1 MDNQKTNLAQLTWL
15 RGIASFW
22 VICSHVN
29 RAGEVSYTEGD
40 TASSSIIL
48 SVLDLGT
55 LGVALFFTL
64 SGVTLFISNREI
76 STQAPMRFYIKRF
89 FRIWPAYFVALL
101 LYIAAGF
108 VFREW
113 YIGDPEYW
121 VAEQFM
127 REYSWYDIAL
137 YSTLSFNVF
146 GPEGLFN
153 NAFWS
158 LPVEFQYYLMFPFLI
173 VLLGFFGLSGPLV
186 FGFLVYLAYRSGI
199 LDIHSNLVF
208 IFAFTF
214 CSGVCIGALFK
225 KTEFRVSPTFFS
237 ICSFLILALNVLVT
251 NEIIPVSFFVY
262 IPSEWVFFGLSA
274 VVLVAL
280 ATFTEIRVSARLDR
294 IMIRY
299 GDISYSTYLY
309 HNVVIA
315 FLVLGLPFFE
325 FSNSAVRL
333 LYLFIPTILITY
345 WLAALSFR
353 YIEQPFMR
361 IGRSLSAKKPT
372 IRAVKETAG

>member
-1 MDNQKTNLAQLTWL
+1 MNSQKTNLAQLTWL

-29 RAGEVSYTEGD
+29 RAGEVSYTED
-40 TASSSIIL
+40 DPVSSSILL

-76 STQAPMRFYIKRF
+76 STQAPMRFYVKRF

-101 LYIAAGF
+101 VYIAAGF
-108 VFREW
+108 VFRAW
-113 YIGDPEYW
+113 YMGNPDYW
-121 VAEQFM
+121 VADQFM
-127 REYSWYDIAL
+127 REYTWWDIAL

-158 LPVEFQYYLMFPFLI
+158 LPVEFQYYLMFPFLVI
-173 VLLGFFGLSGPLV
+173 LLGFFGLAGPLI
-186 FGFLVYLAYRSGI
+186 FAGLVYLAYRSGI
-199 LDIHSNLVF
+199 LSIHSNLVF

-225 KTEFRVSPTFFS
+225 TCKFRISPMFFS
-237 ICSFLILALNVLVT
+237 LSSIFILALNVLVT
-251 NEIIPVSFFVY
+251 NGIISISFFVY

-274 VVLVAL
+274 VILVAL
-280 ATFTEIRVSARLDR
+280 ATFSEIRVHPRLDR
-294 IMIRY
+294 LMTHY

-315 FLVLGLPFFE
+315 FLVLGLPFLE
-325 FSNSAVRL
+325 FSSSTSRL
-333 LYLFIPTILITY
+333 LYLFIPTMLITY
-345 WLAALSFR
+345 GLATLSYR

-361 IGRSLSAKKPT
+361 IGRSLSARKTPT
-372 IRAVKETAG
+372 RIVRGAQG